1 MKIKTDFLVKKLRDI
16 EKKRQKSDPLV
27 KDLMST
33 QVITI
38 DPEEPVINAAEKM
51 LEHRI
56 HALIVL
62 KDNKPI
68 GVIASYDL
76 LLVMTISDYFDKKTK
91 VKDIM
96 IKDLVTVTP
105 EDTITVALKKMI
117 EYNIRRLAVVK
128 DGKLVGIVSLVDLVL
143 GFVDLAKINA
153 ELSRE

>member
-1 MKIKTDFLVKKLRDI
+1 MKLKTDFLVKKLRDI

-51 LEHRI
+51 LENRI

-62 KDNKPI
+62 KDNKPV

-91 VKDIM
+91 VKDVM

-105 EDTITVALKKMI
+105 EDTITVALKKML
-117 EYNIRRLAVVK
+117 EYNIRRLAVIK

>member
-51 LEHRI
+51 LENRI

-62 KDNKPI
+62 KDNKPV

-91 VKDIM
+91 VKDVM

-105 EDTITVALKKMI
+105 EDTITVALKKML
-117 EYNIRRLAVVK
+117 EYNIRRLAVIK